1 MKKTYKTP
9 STMVCKNKL
18 RTLMTTASQNP
29 DVSIGSGKRST
40 FDSRRRNSVWDED
53 EEEY

>member
-9 STMVCKNKL
+9 STIVCKIKL
-18 RTLMTTASQNP
+18 RNLMTQVSNP
-29 DVSIGSGKRST
+29 DVSIGSGKKST